1 MRSLAGKLPEAPTYW
16 PTREE
21 FADPVAY
28 VASIAPEASAWG
40 ICRIVPPDGWA
51 PPSSVPAR
59 LASQAKYK
67 TRLQAVHSLSQG
79 VPFPDGNIY
88 SFAEYQAMAAAF
100 KASK

>member
-1 MRSLAGKLPEAPTYW
+1 MRSLAGRLPEAPTYW

-28 VASIAPEASAWG
+28 IASIAPEASAWG

-51 PPSSVPAR
+51 PPSSIPAR

-88 SFAEYQAMAAAF
+88 SFCEYQAMAAAF